1 MLTVDRQLERCVA
14 FPLTLRLMR
23 HPDQDTAYGC
33 DIDADVLLET
43 AEKMVDFGL
52 RDLGY
57 KYVILDDCWQNM
69 QRSPN
74 GSLVANATKFPDGI
88 KAVSDQ
94 IHDMGLMFG
103 MYSSAGMYTCAQYPA
118 SLGHE
123 TIDAQTF
130 ADWGIDY
137 LKYDNCYNQGQEG
150 TSKLSFDRY
159 NTMSQALN
167 KTGMPFS
174 RPLYSRDTVYLFPV
188 PLKLSDSAQDVRFT
202 TGCVIG
208 AKITHGT
215 GHKPWQTRG
224 ACPATCMTRSIGQ
237 MTGAPAPRTI
247 VSCPASIA
255 RL

>member
-1 MLTVDRQLERCVA
+1 
-14 FPLTLRLMR
+14 
-23 HPDQDTAYGC
+23 
-33 DIDADVLLET
+33 
-43 AEKMVDFGL
+43 MVDFGL

-69 QRSPN
+69 ERSPN

-123 TIDAQTF
+123 STDAQTF

-167 KTGMPFS
+167 KTGMSLNRPFCF
-174 RPLYSRDTVYLFPV
+174 LGTVYLFPV
-188 PLKLSDSAQDVRFT
+188 P
-202 TGCVIG
+202 
-208 AKITHGT
+208 
-215 GHKPWQTRG
+215 
-224 ACPATCMTRSIGQ
+224 
-237 MTGAPAPRTI
+237 
-247 VSCPASIA
+247 
-255 RL
+255 